1 VRQGVLAERDTHSD
15 EHKRTALITNP
26 NYVYEPFG
34 SKDDDKIQRMKDQ
47 RIRAGDR
54 GIYLRTILCSCRNER
69 LATNG
74 INHARC

>member
-1 VRQGVLAERDTHSD
+1 MRQGVLAERDTHSD

-47 RIRAGDR
+47 RIF
-54 GIYLRTILCSCRNER
+54 
-69 LATNG
+69 
-74 INHARC
+74 